1 MLASFSAE
9 LLKFSKRPATWV
21 LLLIF
26 ALSVGVFGYLF
37 TYIFVVSAPEGAAA
51 LPQQARDQFLNFLLP
66 ESFLSNTLSNGFAG
80 FGGALVLIL
89 GALSVG
95 SEYGWG
101 TFKATLTQKPG
112 RLGIFFGKLTALAVI
127 LAFFTV
133 AILGVGAASSLIV
146 ASLEN
151 ASTNWP
157 SVGEILKA
165 AGAGW
170 LILTVFAALGL
181 FLATL
186 FRGTA
191 LAIGLGI
198 VYLLVLENIFLGLAP
213 QSETVE
219 DIGKA
224 LPAKNSLDLANS
236 FGEVP
241 AGFGGPTGQAV
252 DPGQAALVIAAYAL
266 GFLVISL
273 LLFRRRDVS

>member
-26 ALSVGVFGYLF
+26 VLSVGIFGYLF
-37 TYIFVVSAPEGAAA
+37 TYIFVINAPEGGG
-51 LPQQARDQFLNFLLP
+51 LPSETRKVFLDSLLP

-101 TFKATLTQKPG
+101 TFKAALTQKPG
-112 RLGIFFGKLTALAVI
+112 RFGLFLGKLLALAVL
-127 LAFFTV
+127 LAIFTL
-133 AILGVGAASSLIV
+133 AILGVGAASSLVV
-146 ASLEN
+146 ASLED
-151 ASTNWP
+151 AAMDWP
-157 SVGEILKA
+157 SAAEILKA

-241 AGFGGPTGQAV
+241 TGFGGPTGQAV
-252 DPGQAALVIAAYAL
+252 DPGQAALVIGAYAL
-266 GFLVISL
+266 GFLLISL
-273 LLFRRRDVS
+273 LLFRRRDVT